1 MSIATQLKFSY
12 NNQALSLQ
20 NIYEKLKSERVEKI
34 IESKEDGYTNV
45 LILFSDHSK
54 LKVTDINGTLYYSEI

>member
-12 NNQALSLQ
+12 NSQILSLQ

-45 LILFSDHSK
+45 LILFSDQSK
-54 LKVTDINGTLYYSEI
+54 LKVTDINGTLYYTEI